1 MSDRSVAREA
11 HAKLN
16 VFLRV
21 LGLREDGYHELESL
35 VLPISLADTVLVE
48 DATRLEVEVHGD
60 PAMAAGA
67 TDGGMNLG
75 LVAALALAESCGVS
89 RGARVGIVKRIPVA
103 AGLGGGSADA
113 AAVLLALNELW
124 GCGLDLEA
132 LLPIGERVGS
142 DVPALLAGGP
152 VHDHGPRRATWSPR
166 RSLGPWWVVR
176 PFDFPTRS
184 PDAYRWWDEDGG
196 VTGPSPAGL
205 REAAARGDVEALGAA
220 LFNDLEAPVCAR
232 HPEIAA
238 ARDSLLAEGA
248 LGAVMSGSGP
258 TVVALAR
265 DRAHADELARSQPDA
280 LVASGPPSHAATDGG
295 SADLG

>member
-1 MSDRSVAREA
+1 VSARSVAREA
-11 HAKLN
+11 HAKVN

-21 LGLREDGYHELESL
+21 FGVREDGYHELESL
-35 VLPISLADTVLVE
+35 VLPISLADTVIVE
-48 DATRLEVEVHGD
+48 DTSRLEVEIRGD
-60 PAMAAGA
+60 PTMAAA
-67 TDGGMNLG
+67 SADGGMNLG
-75 LVAALALAESCGVS
+75 LVAALALAESCGVT
-89 RGARVGIVKRIPVA
+89 RGAHVEIVKRIPVA

-152 VHDHGPRRATWSPR
+152 VIVTGRGEMVEPVEVAPT
-166 RSLGPWWVVR
+166 WWVVK
-176 PFDFPTRS
+176 PFGFPTRS
-184 PDAYRWWDEDGG
+184 PDAYRWWDEDGA
-196 VTGPSPAGL
+196 VTGSSPAGL
-205 REAAARGDVEALGAA
+205 RQAAARGELEALGAA

-238 ARDSLLAEGA
+238 ARDALLVEGA

-265 DRAHADELARSQPDA
+265 DRAHAEELARAQPDA
-280 LVASGPPSHAATDGG
+280 LVASGVAGHARDT
-295 SADLG
+295 DLG